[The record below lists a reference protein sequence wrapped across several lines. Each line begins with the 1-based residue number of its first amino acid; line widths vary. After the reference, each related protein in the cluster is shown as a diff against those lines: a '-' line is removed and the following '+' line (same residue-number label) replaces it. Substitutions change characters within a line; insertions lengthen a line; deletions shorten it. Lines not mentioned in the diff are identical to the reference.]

1 MLPVILLFLIA
12 LAITSVST
20 PWARRLAFTL
30 HMVDIPAARK
40 VHTTPM
46 PLLGGLAIFS
56 GVIVLLAVTF
66 RRNEEILAVAAAASL
81 MMAVGLLDDHRPLP
95 AWVKFTG
102 QMLAVLLTA
111 YLGIR
116 VQLPL
121 PTLLN
126 YALTVIWFGAI
137 INAINF
143 LDNMD
148 GLCAGVSAVAAA
160 FITLLAA
167 INGQFL
173 VAGMAAAVL
182 GACLG
187 FLHYN
192 FQPARIFM
200 GDAGSLLLGYLLA
213 VMTIQLRF
221 AETTPRITWMVP
233 VLILGLPLLDL
244 ALVTVSRLRRRVNPL
259 TTAGKDHLSHRLTQA
274 GFSQR
279 EAVLILYLVGGVFGM
294 VAIFVTRAQLLEA
307 YLVAGGTAAAC
318 SYVIWRFEFR
328 PPSAAPSSPG

>member
-12 LAITSVST
+12 LTITSVST
-20 PWARRLAFTL
+20 PWARRLALTL
-30 HMVDIPAARK
+30 HIVDIPAARK
-40 VHTTPM
+40 VHTTPT
-46 PLLGGLAIFS
+46 PLLGGLAIF
-56 GVIVLLAVTF
+56 GGAIVLLAVYF
-66 RRNEEILAVAAAASL
+66 RRNEEILGVVGAASL
-81 MMAVGLLDDHRPLP
+81 IMAVGLLDDHRSLRP
-95 AWVKFTG
+95 WVKFGG
-102 QMLAVLLTA
+102 QMLAVALTA

-121 PTLLN
+121 PTAVN
-126 YALTVIWFGAI
+126 YGLTIIWFGAI

-173 VAGMAAAVL
+173 VAGMAAALL

-187 FLHYN
+187 FLRYN
-192 FQPARIFM
+192 FRPARIFM

-213 VMTIQLRF
+213 VMAIQLRF
-221 AETTPRITWMVP
+221 PESSHRITWLTP

-244 ALVTVSRLRRRVNPL
+244 ALVTISRLRRRVNPL
-259 TTAGKDHLSHRLTQA
+259 TTAGKDHLSHRLTRA
-274 GFSQR
+274 GFSQG
-279 EAVLILYLVGGVFGM
+279 ETVLILYLVGVAFGM

-307 YLVAGGTAAAC
+307 YLVGAVVLAAC

-328 PPSAAPSSPG
+328 PPAGE